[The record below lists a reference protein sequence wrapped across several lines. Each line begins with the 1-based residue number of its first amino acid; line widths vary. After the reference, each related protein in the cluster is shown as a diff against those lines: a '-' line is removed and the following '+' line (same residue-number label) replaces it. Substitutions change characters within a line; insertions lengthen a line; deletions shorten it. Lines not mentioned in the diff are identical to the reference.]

1 MMKKIIVNAKFNE
14 KKLIPFLQ
22 AQFPRLA
29 TSQIYKALRK
39 KDICI
44 NDKRIHTNETIQTGD
59 QITLYIK
66 DEILYGKPLLDIVYE
81 DEWILLLNK
90 PDGIAV
96 LENDS
101 HTPSFSNYVSQYCS
115 SAKPCHRLDRNT
127 SGLILYAKQ
136 PASLEILEQKLKD
149 REIDK
154 YYEAIVYGIPKIKR
168 KRMEAYLFKDQKKS
182 MVYVTDHFQK
192 GSKKIITS
200 YQVLAINPSKN
211 AALLAIH
218 LETGRTHQIRAHL
231 AHMGHPIIGDSK
243 YGINQVNK
251 AWKQTHQLLMSQR
264 IVFSFTSDAGVLNYL
279 NHKSFSL
286 TTHYD
291 KLLRNSNASPKTSR

>member
-1 MMKKIIVNAKFNE
+1 
-14 KKLIPFLQ
+14 
-22 AQFPRLA
+22 
-29 TSQIYKALRK
+29 
-39 KDICI
+39 
-44 NDKRIHTNETIQTGD
+44 
-59 QITLYIK
+59 
-66 DEILYGKPLLDIVYE
+66 
-81 DEWILLLNK
+81 
-90 PDGIAV
+90 
-96 LENDS
+96 
-101 HTPSFSNYVSQYCS
+101 
-115 SAKPCHRLDRNT
+115 
-127 SGLILYAKQ
+127 
-136 PASLEILEQKLKD
+136 
-149 REIDK
+149 
-154 YYEAIVYGIPKIKR
+154 
-168 KRMEAYLFKDQKKS
+168 MEAYLFKDQKKS

-251 AWKQTHQLLMSQR
+251 AWKQSHQLLMSQR